1 VDSSSCLWKIQSQV
15 LLAIDAL
22 RLGQLSSVVASLAE
36 MLARD
41 LDLTLG
47 VEKGI
52 HTWDD
57 RRYMNHTQIF
67 HDISI

>member
-1 VDSSSCLWKIQSQV
+1 
-15 LLAIDAL
+15 
-22 RLGQLSSVVASLAE
+22 
-36 MLARD
+36 
-41 LDLTLG
+41 LTLG

-52 HTWDD
+52 DTWDD

>member
-1 VDSSSCLWKIQSQV
+1 
-15 LLAIDAL
+15 
-22 RLGQLSSVVASLAE
+22 
-36 MLARD
+36 
-41 LDLTLG
+41 

-52 HTWDD
+52 DTWDD

>member
-52 HTWDD
+52 DTWDD